1 MKRAA
6 TKVPQAPPMLEN
18 RPLYLQAR
26 DALMRQIAEGTLQ
39 PGDFLPSEQQLAA
52 TLGISVGTVRKA
64 TEELVAQGILDRQ
77 HGRGTQIVPHT
88 SDRSRFRF
96 FRFIHPDG
104 RQARLTARLLTRKT
118 QSPNR
123 EEQHRLSLSKNDQV
137 IIITRARSENGVPLV
152 FERICIP
159 AKRFEGLSVESDR
172 DMVEEIYVL
181 YQKQCGEMVRSA
193 TDEIEYDLA
202 SSSVSKELKIAAG
215 SPVLLVKRVAVS
227 LANEPLEFRQSWTQ
241 ALRYRSHLE

>member
-6 TKVPQAPPMLEN
+6 TNASQAQPMLEN

-26 DALMRQIAEGTLQ
+26 DTLMRQIAEGTLQ

-104 RQARLTARLLTRKT
+104 RQARLTARLLTRKI
-118 QSPNR
+118 QNPNR
-123 EEQHRLSLSKNDQV
+123 EEQHRLALDKNDQV
-137 IIITRARSENGVPLV
+137 IIITRIRSENGVPLV

-159 AKRFEGLSVESDR
+159 ASRFEKLSIESDR
-172 DMVEEIYVL
+172 DMIEEIYVL
-181 YQKQCGEMVRSA
+181 YQKQCGEMVRA
-193 TDEIEYDLA
+193 TEDQVTIDLVPA
-202 SSSVSKELKIAAG
+202 AVGKELNVAAG
-215 SPVLLVKRVAVS
+215 SPVLLVKRAAMS
-227 LANEPLEFRQSWTQ
+227 LSSEPIEFRQSWTPS
-241 ALRYRSHLE
+241 LRYRSYLE